1 MRTRNYEYYVADFET
16 TVYKGQQFTE
26 VWAAAVVK
34 LGSEDVEVLHSLPE
48 FLSYIYAKKT
58 NIICYFHNVKFD
70 GNFLLDY
77 LLRNGYTWNR
87 LP

>member
-34 LGSEDVEVLHSLPE
+34 LGTEDVEVLHSLPD
-48 FLSYIYAKKT
+48 F
-58 NIICYFHNVKFD
+58 
-70 GNFLLDY
+70 
-77 LLRNGYTWNR
+77 
-87 LP
+87 